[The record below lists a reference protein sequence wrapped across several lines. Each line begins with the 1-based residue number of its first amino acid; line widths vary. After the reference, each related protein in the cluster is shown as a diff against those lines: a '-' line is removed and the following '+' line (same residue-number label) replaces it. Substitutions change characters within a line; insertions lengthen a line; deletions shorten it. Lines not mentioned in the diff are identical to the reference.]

1 MAGGSIVLSVE
12 LPGGPYDPADVV
24 EAIRRSGGATVVSAT
39 GKGRSFDITF
49 DYEGDEDDAATWN
62 ALCDVG
68 AAYPGAV
75 LASGAH

>member
-12 LPGGPYDPADVV
+12 LPGGPHDPAEVV
-24 EAIRRSGGATVVSAT
+24 EAIRRSGGVTVETAA

-49 DYEGDEDDAATWN
+49 AYEGDDEDAATWN